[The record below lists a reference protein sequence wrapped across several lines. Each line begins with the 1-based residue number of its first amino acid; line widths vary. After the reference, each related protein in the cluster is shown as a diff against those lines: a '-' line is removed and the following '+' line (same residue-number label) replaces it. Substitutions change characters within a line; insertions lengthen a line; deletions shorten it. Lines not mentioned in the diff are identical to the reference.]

1 MINVDNGIAAIQYCT
16 MAVVIPMSKR
26 GTVTLPPDLR
36 RRLGLDRLEN
46 PMLLAEERDGKL
58 VLEPA
63 TAVPVRD
70 IPESTIRQWIGEDE
84 AAMSAFSRPRKR
96 KKK

>member
-1 MINVDNGIAAIQYCT
+1 MQYRS

-26 GTVTLPPDLR
+26 GTVTLPPELR

-46 PMLLAEERDGKL
+46 PMLLAEEQDGKL
-58 VLEPA
+58 VLEAA

-70 IPESTIRQWIGEDE
+70 LPEDKIQQWIADDE
-84 AAMSAFSRPRKR
+84 AAMQAFSKAGKR
-96 KKK
+96 SKK